1 MAALGGFVH
10 LVTHGKR
17 MHLRFLLTLAA
28 VAAPLAA
35 ASPAEAARFV
45 PDEVIVRY
53 VAGSSVAARAS
64 VQRRARLGRSRKL
77 PGGSR
82 RLAIRDGETVR
93 ETLAEL
99 RADPRVEHAVPNH
112 IARASFL
119 PNDPGLGGPLGWR
132 ALQWNFFG
140 PAGVNGPEA
149 WDLARAAGA
158 PGGRGA
164 VVAVL
169 DSGVA
174 YEDRGRFRRAP
185 DLRRDRFVGGYDF
198 VDDDRRAND
207 ENGHG
212 THITGTIAQRTNN
225 AAGVTGL
232 AYGVKIMPVRVLDDR
247 GGGDNAAI
255 GRAIRFAARRGADVI
270 AMALEFEAGLQASD
284 IPDVVS
290 AIRYASRRGAVMVSA
305 AGNVGYPVVAYPGRA
320 TGVIAVGATTDSGCQ
335 ASYSNSGNGLD
346 LVAPGGGSDAAHYD
360 NPYDAAHCS
369 PGGRGRYIYQQTF
382 AREKR
387 VRSFGLPATYQGTSM
402 ASAHVAASAA
412 LLIASRRLGR
422 DPTPA
427 AVEERLEAT
436 ARDVGVPGVDSRY
449 GAGLLDAAAALRR

>member
-1 MAALGGFVH
+1 MC
-10 LVTHGKR
+10 
-17 MHLRFLLTLAA
+17 
-28 VAAPLAA
+28 
-35 ASPAEAARFV
+35 
-45 PDEVIVRY
+45 
-53 VAGSSVAARAS
+53 
-64 VQRRARLGRSRKL
+64 
-77 PGGSR
+77 
-82 RLAIRDGETVR
+82 IRD
-93 ETLAEL
+93 
-99 RADPRVEHAVPNH
+99 
-112 IARASFL
+112 SFL

-185 DLRRDRFVGGYDF
+185 DLRSDRFVYGYDF
-198 VDDDRRAND
+198 VDEDPRPND

-212 THITGTIAQRTNN
+212 THIAGTIAQRTNN
-225 AAGVTGL
+225 SLGVTGL

-255 GRAIRFAARRGADVI
+255 GRAIRFAAKRGADVI
-270 AMALEFEAGLQASD
+270 AMALEFEAGLSASD

-290 AIRYASRRGAVMVSA
+290 AIRYAHRRGAVIVSA

-320 TGVIAVGATTDSGCQ
+320 TGVIAVGATTSSGCQ

-346 LVAPGGGSDAAHYD
+346 LVAPGGGSDAPNVD
-360 NPYDAAHCS
+360 NPYDAAHCR
-369 PGGRGRYIYQQTF
+369 PGGRGGYIYQQTF

-387 VRSFGLPATYQGTSM
+387 VRSFGLPPKYQGTSM

-412 LLIASRRLGR
+412 LLISTRRLGPNPSP
-422 DPTPA
+422 DA
-427 AVEERLEAT
+427 IEERLEAT
-436 ARDVGVPGVDSRY
+436 ARDLGVPGVDSRY

>member
-1 MAALGGFVH
+1 
-10 LVTHGKR
+10 
-17 MHLRFLLTLAA
+17 MHLRLLLSLAA

-35 ASPAEAARFV
+35 ASPAEAVRFA

-53 VAGSSVAARAS
+53 QAGASVAARAS
-64 VQRRARLGRSRKL
+64 VQRRARLGGSRKL

-82 RLAIRDGETVR
+82 RLEIRGGATVR
-93 ETLAEL
+93 DTLAEL
-99 RADPRVEHAVPNH
+99 RDDPRVEHAVPNH
-112 IARASFL
+112 LARASFL

-140 PAGVNGPEA
+140 PAGVNAPEA

-158 PGGRGA
+158 PGGLGA

-174 YEDRGRFRRAP
+174 YENAGRFRRAP
-185 DLRRDRFVGGYDF
+185 DLRADRFVSGYDF
-198 VDDDRRAND
+198 VDEDARPND

-212 THITGTIAQRTNN
+212 THIAGTIAQRTNN
-225 AAGVTGL
+225 SIGVTGL
-232 AYGVKIMPVRVLDDR
+232 AYGAKIMPVRVLDDR

-255 GRAIRFAARRGADVI
+255 GRAIRFAAKHGADVI
-270 AMALEFEAGLQASD
+270 AMALEFEAGLSASD

-290 AIRYASRRGAVMVSA
+290 AIRYAHRRGAVIVSA

-320 TGVIAVGATTDSGCQ
+320 TGVIAVGATTSSGCQ
-335 ASYSNSGNGLD
+335 ATYSNSGNGLD
-346 LVAPGGGSDAAHYD
+346 LVAPGGGSDAPNVD
-360 NPYDAAHCS
+360 NPYDAAHCR
-369 PGGRGRYIYQQTF
+369 PGGRGGYIYQQTF

-387 VRSFGLPATYQGTSM
+387 VRSFGLPPKYQGTSM

-412 LLIASRRLGR
+412 LLIASGRLGR
-422 DPTPA
+422 DPSPE

-436 ARDVGVPGVDSRY
+436 ARDLGMPGVDSRY

>member
-1 MAALGGFVH
+1 MGPLDGFVH
-10 LVTHGKR
+10 FVTHGKR
-17 MHLRFLLTLAA
+17 MHIRLLLTLAA
-28 VAAPLAA
+28 VAAPLTAA
-35 ASPAEAARFV
+35 GPAEAASFV
-45 PDEVIVRY
+45 PGEVIVRY
-53 VAGSSVAARAS
+53 EGASSARTRAAI
-64 VQRRARLGRSRKL
+64 QRRNDVGYSRKL
-77 PGGSR
+77 PTGSR
-82 RLAIRDGETVR
+82 RLRILDGQSVADKVARMRRDSRIGHV
-93 ETLAEL
+93 
-99 RADPRVEHAVPNH
+99 VPNYV
-112 IARASFL
+112 ARASFV

-132 ALQWNFFG
+132 ALQWNFSG

-185 DLRRDRFVGGYDF
+185 DLRADRFVAGYDF
-198 VDDDRRAND
+198 VDEDRRPND

-212 THITGTIAQRTNN
+212 THIAGTIAQRTNN
-225 AAGVTGL
+225 ALGVTGL

-255 GRAIRFAARRGADVI
+255 GRAIRFAAKRGADVI
-270 AMALEFEAGLQASD
+270 AMALEFEAGLEASD

-290 AIRYASRRGAVMVSA
+290 AIRYAHRRGAVMVSA

-320 TGVIAVGATTDSGCQ
+320 TGVIAVGATTASGCQ
-335 ASYSNSGNGLD
+335 ASYSNSGSGLD
-346 LVAPGGGSDAAHYD
+346 LMAPGGGSDAPHFD
-360 NPYDAAHCS
+360 NSYDAAHCR
-369 PGGRGRYIYQQTF
+369 PGGRGGYIYQQTF
-382 AREKR
+382 SREKR
-387 VRSFGLPATYQGTSM
+387 VRSFGLPPKYQGTSM

-412 LLIASRRLGR
+412 LLISSRRLGR
-422 DPTPA
+422 DPTPT

-436 ARDVGVPGVDSRY
+436 ARDLGVPGVDNRY

>member
-1 MAALGGFVH
+1 
-10 LVTHGKR
+10 
-17 MHLRFLLTLAA
+17 MHLRLLLTLAA
-28 VAAPLAA
+28 VAASLAA
-35 ASPAEAARFV
+35 ASPAEAARYV

-53 VAGSSVAARAS
+53 EDTTSARSRAAL
-64 VQRRARLGRSRKL
+64 QRRVDVGQSRKL
-77 PGGSR
+77 PGGSH
-82 RLAIRDGETVR
+82 RLTIRNGDTVR
-93 ETLAEL
+93 ETVAQL
-99 RADPRVEHAVPNH
+99 RADPRVEHVVPNH
-112 IARASFL
+112 VARASFL
-119 PNDPGLGGPLGWR
+119 PNDPGLGGPRGWR

-140 PAGVNGPEA
+140 PAGVNAPEA
-149 WDLARAAGA
+149 WDLARTGGA

-185 DLRRDRFVGGYDF
+185 DLRADRFVPGYDF
-198 VDDDRRAND
+198 VDEDRQPND

-212 THITGTIAQRTNN
+212 THIAGTIAQRTNN
-225 AAGVTGL
+225 SLGVTGL

-255 GRAIRFAARRGADVI
+255 GRAIRFAAKNGADVI
-270 AMALEFEAGLQASD
+270 AMALEFEAGLSASD
-284 IPDVVS
+284 IPDVVA
-290 AIRYASRRGAVMVSA
+290 AIRYAHRRGAVLVSA

-320 TGVIAVGATTDSGCQ
+320 AGVIAVGATTTSGCQ

-346 LVAPGGGSDAAHYD
+346 LVAPGGGSDAPNFD
-360 NPYDAAHCS
+360 NPYDAAHCR
-369 PGGRGRYIYQQTF
+369 PGGRGGYIYQQTF

-387 VRSFGLPATYQGTSM
+387 VRSFGLPPKYQGTSM

-422 DPTPA
+422 DPTPE

-436 ARDVGVPGVDSRY
+436 ARDIGVPGVDSRY

>member
-1 MAALGGFVH
+1 
-10 LVTHGKR
+10 
-17 MHLRFLLTLAA
+17 MHLRLLLSLAA

-35 ASPAEAARFV
+35 ASPAEAVRFA

-53 VAGSSVAARAS
+53 QAGASVAARAS

-82 RLAIRDGETVR
+82 RLEIRGGATVR
-93 ETLAEL
+93 DTLAEL
-99 RADPRVEHAVPNH
+99 RDDPRVEHAVPNH
-112 IARASFL
+112 LARASFL

-140 PAGVNGPEA
+140 PAGVNAPEA

-158 PGGRGA
+158 PGGLGA

-174 YEDRGRFRRAP
+174 YENAGRFRRAP
-185 DLRRDRFVGGYDF
+185 DLRADRFVSGYDF
-198 VDDDRRAND
+198 VDEDARPND

-212 THITGTIAQRTNN
+212 THIAGTIAQRMNN
-225 AAGVTGL
+225 SIGVTGL
-232 AYGVKIMPVRVLDDR
+232 AYGAKIMPVRVLDDR

-255 GRAIRFAARRGADVI
+255 GRAIRFAAKHGADVI
-270 AMALEFEAGLQASD
+270 AMALEFEAGLSASD

-290 AIRYASRRGAVMVSA
+290 AIRYAHRRGSVIVSA

-320 TGVIAVGATTDSGCQ
+320 TGVIAVGATTSSGCQ
-335 ASYSNSGNGLD
+335 ATYSNSGNGLD
-346 LVAPGGGSDAAHYD
+346 LVAPGGGSDAPNVD
-360 NPYDAAHCS
+360 NPYDAAHCR
-369 PGGRGRYIYQQTF
+369 PGGRGGYIYQQTF

-387 VRSFGLPATYQGTSM
+387 VRSFGLPPKYQGTSM

-412 LLIASRRLGR
+412 LLIASGRLGR
-422 DPTPA
+422 DPSPE

-436 ARDVGVPGVDSRY
+436 ARDLGMPGVDSRY